1 MQKETS
7 TKEKPTLVA
16 KSALLFGSGTLTSRI
31 LGLIRDA
38 LIAQI
43 LPKDVRDAWIA
54 AFRLPNFFRRLLGE
68 GGLSVSFIPI
78 FVETREKGDSEA
90 QKRLVS
96 GVFSLL
102 MSVVSFIWLLCF
114 LFMEVIVQYW
124 LGGEGFTSVPGKIEM
139 TISMGRVMVGFL
151 FFITLFAYFM
161 ALLNGVKKFGM
172 TGFAPVLLN
181 ISIIC
186 GLYYFQDSE
195 SIYQVSAWSVVIGG
209 ALQAIFLFP
218 ALVKNKIVPLLS
230 FKYCFDPSVRRVLK
244 KFMPTVFGVGVL
256 QILTMVNT
264 YFASQLESGAVSNM
278 YYADRLLELPLS
290 LIAVSIGTALLPT
303 LSEHWGKG
311 DKSLFLS
318 CVQKHFQLFYFLAIP
333 AAVGLWVIGD
343 DIIQVLFVRGEF
355 SVKDSET
362 VGSLLQVYSLTL
374 LCVGSLKIFNQSFY
388 ASKDTLTPAI
398 ISVCGLVVHMLMA
411 PYWIESLGLQGLVLS
426 TALITLFNV
435 VVSVT
440 ILNLRV
446 GSLRW
451 LAILPHLV
459 KCITSAGLMGVYLY
473 YIHGLE
479 WKQGRF
485 IIDFPILLIFVF
497 IAVVIYFGVSSI
509 FKVEETSK
517 VLSRFKRS

>member
-290 LIAVSIGTALLPT
+290 LIAVSIGTCLL
-303 LSEHWGKG
+303 
-311 DKSLFLS
+311 
-318 CVQKHFQLFYFLAIP
+318 Y
-333 AAVGLWVIGD
+333 
-343 DIIQVLFVRGEF
+343 
-355 SVKDSET
+355 
-362 VGSLLQVYSLTL
+362 
-374 LCVGSLKIFNQSFY
+374 
-388 ASKDTLTPAI
+388 
-398 ISVCGLVVHMLMA
+398 
-411 PYWIESLGLQGLVLS
+411 
-426 TALITLFNV
+426 
-435 VVSVT
+435 
-440 ILNLRV
+440 
-446 GSLRW
+446 
-451 LAILPHLV
+451 
-459 KCITSAGLMGVYLY
+459 TS
-473 YIHGLE
+473 
-479 WKQGRF
+479 
-485 IIDFPILLIFVF
+485 
-497 IAVVIYFGVSSI
+497 
-509 FKVEETSK
+509 
-517 VLSRFKRS
+517 